1 MLFIKRQL
9 EDLADH
15 VRLGR
20 RWPDIQRR
28 RARQAPQRTPTRPKV
43 KTRIAAEAVGGG
55 VLGST
60 DDPAALIV
68 ARFHL
73 RGRLRR
79 RTNDAARCL
88 YAPASR
94 SAAGGRRRG
103 RRGCLSRTGGAT
115 PCGSS
120 MCARIALPQICLRCS
135 DRRNFEVICHIQ
147 QDQVVHR
154 SSPSHSSRGDW
165 CAGRPGPSSS
175 ALDGGPA
182 RVSERGGISA
192 GRQAATRRARA
203 AGVCRAAGPCVKRVL
218 DRSRFPAAAR
228 RCRVASDRSMPA

>member
-103 RRGCLSRTGGAT
+103 RRGWPGRAGGGTPGGAS
-115 PCGSS
+115 PWRRE
-120 MCARIALPQICLRCS
+120 CAP
-135 DRRNFEVICHIQ
+135 
-147 QDQVVHR
+147 
-154 SSPSHSSRGDW
+154 P
-165 CAGRPGPSSS
+165 GR
-175 ALDGGPA
+175 A
-182 RVSERGGISA
+182 
-192 GRQAATRRARA
+192 
-203 AGVCRAAGPCVKRVL
+203 C
-218 DRSRFPAAAR
+218 
-228 RCRVASDRSMPA
+228 